1 SIDASGHELFE
12 SVHQRKD
19 GSRFPVLVET
29 TTIKDEKGRPV
40 SRVGFS
46 VDITEQKKSE
56 EKLRKSEAR
65 LRRFYESGLLGVIY
79 WNMDGEITSANER
92 FLEMTGYNREELETG
107 QIDWVHMTPPEF
119 RHLDEKAIIE
129 LKTKGVNKKS
139 FEKEYIRKDGSRI
152 SIELAGA
159 MLDEKRFDGVAFVL
173 DISER
178 KLVEME
184 LIQAATQWQ
193 TTFDASNDA
202 IWILDEAHHILRT
215 NKKAGRLFQIPNEG
229 LGSKN
234 CCQIIHGSEIQIPEC
249 PLLRSKVSLKRE
261 SLVLPLGEKWFAA
274 TVDPILDEN
283 GQYAGAV
290 HTLSDITEHRNM
302 EAQLHQSQKM
312 DSIGRL
318 AGGVAHDFNNMLS
331 IINGYSDIALER
343 LNPSDPLYEDIHEIK
358 DAGRR
363 SADLTRQL
371 LGFARKQIVKP
382 EIVDLNI
389 PINQSVKMIQR
400 LVSEDVTIELIQAPD
415 IWLVNIDSS
424 QLDQILVNLAVN
436 SRDAIDG
443 VGNIIIETA
452 NITLDADYCSE
463 HLGFSEG
470 QFVTLTFT
478 DTGRGMD
485 KETQQKMFE
494 PFFTTK
500 DEGKGTGLG
509 LSTLYGIV
517 KQNNG
522 FINVYSELDQGT
534 AFKIYLPRV
543 DEVEEKPESNPVD
556 VQSLTGSETILVVED
571 EKQILRLCQRILEI
585 NGYKVITADKPG
597 EAIVLCEKFPGEIHF
612 LITDVVMPSMN
623 GKELHE
629 RIKRIK
635 PNIKALYMSGYTAN
649 VIAHRGVLTEGVRF
663 IQKPFSPKA
672 LVQKVREILDATKER
687 THD

>member
-1 SIDASGHELFE
+1 
-12 SVHQRKD
+12 
-19 GSRFPVLVET
+19 
-29 TTIKDEKGRPV
+29 
-40 SRVGFS
+40 
-46 VDITEQKKSE
+46 
-56 EKLRKSEAR
+56 
-65 LRRFYESGLLGVIY
+65 
-79 WNMDGEITSANER
+79 
-92 FLEMTGYNREELETG
+92 
-107 QIDWVHMTPPEF
+107 
-119 RHLDEKAIIE
+119 
-129 LKTKGVNKKS
+129 
-139 FEKEYIRKDGSRI
+139 
-152 SIELAGA
+152 
-159 MLDEKRFDGVAFVL
+159 
-173 DISER
+173 
-178 KLVEME
+178 
-184 LIQAATQWQ
+184 
-193 TTFDASNDA
+193 
-202 IWILDEAHHILRT
+202 
-215 NKKAGRLFQIPNEG
+215 
-229 LGSKN
+229 
-234 CCQIIHGSEIQIPEC
+234 
-249 PLLRSKVSLKRE
+249 
-261 SLVLPLGEKWFAA
+261 
-274 TVDPILDEN
+274 
-283 GQYAGAV
+283 
-290 HTLSDITEHRNM
+290 
-302 EAQLHQSQKM
+302 
-312 DSIGRL
+312 
-318 AGGVAHDFNNMLS
+318 
-331 IINGYSDIALER
+331 